1 MTSPKAFLRLPA
13 QRLVESAKE
22 PDAADK
28 ISSTRGIWGLCLP
41 AERRFLAGFPV
52 GPTLGCALLGGRVS
66 ETECPLPA
74 QLEEDGG
81 ERC

>member
-28 ISSTRGIWGLCLP
+28 ISSTRGIWGLCACQLR
-41 AERRFLAGFPV
+41 EGAGW
-52 GPTLGCALLGGRVS
+52 CRAGGGDDR
-66 ETECPLPA
+66 ETAVEQIIYFKKKA
-74 QLEEDGG
+74 GLESISQFWEN
-81 ERC
+81 

>member
-41 AERRFLAGFPV
+41 AERRGWMV
-52 GPTLGCALLGGRVS
+52 QSWGR
-66 ETECPLPA
+66 
-74 QLEEDGG
+74 G
-81 ERC
+81 